1 MIKDYFDIRRAGD
14 TTQNRRSV
22 RPPDGRAPYGW
33 KPLAVVATAGFIDRF
48 EHQLLPGVLPF
59 IQDEW
64 GLSDTT
70 AGLLPLGG
78 ALAAITLTPLA
89 GYLTDRYRRT
99 RILTVIVLCW
109 AVTTLASSLATGFGM
124 FFLIR
129 LLLASSEGFYGPLSG
144 SLLADF
150 YPPRSRAKV
159 YGWRGLT
166 PYLAGVG
173 VVVGGVLGQHFGW
186 RAAFVIAAIPGLL
199 VAALC
204 ARLAEPPR
212 GLLDRPA
219 GTVPR
224 PPDRPPGAAADPPDG
239 AAGTVPDP
247 LDAIAA
253 EDDPPT
259 APEAGSDAAPSGR
272 RGHPR
277 FRRQLRQVLG
287 TPTIALLSA
296 ALAALAFGL
305 SGISYWTP
313 SLIHRDHGVAEGL
326 AASVSGAVTVVG
338 VVAGVMAGTW
348 LGRRW
353 YDRRG
358 GGRLLAGGTGIVVGG
373 VFLVAAISM
382 PSLWA
387 LAALLL
393 LSKAAMAMAIPNLT
407 ASIADVLAATS
418 RGLGFA
424 VVHVFGAFGV
434 AFGPLVVGVVS
445 DATGSMVSAM
455 YGLAVPL
462 LLGGVLTLTARLTF
476 ERDRGRAPAL

>member
-1 MIKDYFDIRRAGD
+1 MIKDYFDIRRAGSPVP
-14 TTQNRRSV
+14 NRRST

-33 KPLAVVATAGFIDRF
+33 KPLAVIATAGFIDRF

-109 AVTTLASSLATGFGM
+109 AVATLASSLATGFGM

-173 VVVGGVLGQHFGW
+173 VVVGGVLAQHFGW
-186 RAAFVIAAIPGLL
+186 RAAFVIAAIPGLV

-204 ARLAEPPR
+204 ARLTEPPR
-212 GLLDRPA
+212 GLLDRTA

-224 PPDRPPGAAADPPDG
+224 PLDG
-239 AAGTVPDP
+239 TAGTAPDP
-247 LDAIAA
+247 LDGITD
-253 EDDPPT
+253 EDDRPP
-259 APEAGSDAAPSGR
+259 APEAVSDAAPSR
-272 RGHPR
+272 RREHPR

-353 YDRRG
+353 NDRRG

-373 VFLVAAISM
+373 GFLVAAISM
-382 PSLWA
+382 PSVWA
-387 LAALLL
+387 LAVLLL

-462 LLGGVLTLTARLTF
+462 LLGGLLTITARLTF

>member
-1 MIKDYFDIRRAGD
+1 MTKDY
-14 TTQNRRSV
+14 S
-22 RPPDGRAPYGW
+22 DGRRGVNLLPKRRTPRSPDDHAPYGW
-33 KPLAVVATAGFIDRF
+33 KPLAVVAAAGFIDRF

-64 GLSDTT
+64 GFSDTA

-109 AVTTLASSLATGFGM
+109 AVATLASSLATGFGM
-124 FFLIR
+124 FFVIR

-150 YPPRSRAKV
+150 YAPRSRAKV

-173 VVVGGVLGQHFGW
+173 VVVGGVLAHHFGW
-186 RAAFVIAAIPGLL
+186 RAAFVIAAVPGLI
-199 VAALC
+199 VAAFC
-204 ARLAEPPR
+204 ARLPEPPR
-212 GLLDRPA
+212 GLLDRMT
-219 GTVPR
+219 GTP
-224 PPDRPPGAAADPPDG
+224 
-239 AAGTVPDP
+239 PDP
-247 LDAIAA
+247 LGTIARD
-253 EDDPPT
+253 DDPGPV
-259 APEAGSDAAPSGR
+259 PEAPSDVAPSR
-272 RGHPR
+272 RRAHPK
-277 FRRQLRQVLG
+277 FRRQLRQVMA

-296 ALAALAFGL
+296 GLAALAFGL

-313 SLIHRDHGVAEGL
+313 TLIHRDHGVSEGL

-338 VVAGVMAGTW
+338 VVAGVLAGTR
-348 LGRRW
+348 LGRHW
-353 YDRRG
+353 GDRHS
-358 GGRLLAGGTGIVVGG
+358 GGRLLAGGSGIVAGG
-373 VFLVAAISM
+373 AILVAAISM

-387 LAALLL
+387 FAALLL

-407 ASIADVLAATS
+407 ASIADVLDATS

-424 VVHVFGAFGV
+424 MVHVFGAFGV
-434 AFGPLVVGVVS
+434 AFGPFVVGAVS
-445 DATGSMVSAM
+445 DATGSMVTAM
-455 YGLAVPL
+455 YALAVPL
-462 LLGGVLTLTARLTF
+462 LLGGLLTIAARLSF
-476 ERDRGRAPAL
+476 ESDRDRALAR